1 MMRRSAGIG
10 HHHHR
15 VGDPPT
21 HFGNSR
27 GESHGDEDYLRPN
40 ASELEGQR
48 RKPADLASS
57 FALVRPPWP
66 RRWRGLSLMMK
77 LVVLSGDV
85 GSLWCCEPVGQTG
98 VGASRVS

>member
-1 MMRRSAGIG
+1 
-10 HHHHR
+10 
-15 VGDPPT
+15 VNVT
-21 HFGNSR
+21 SR
-27 GESHGDEDYLRPN
+27 KLERNHGRFPI
-40 ASELEGQR
+40 SV
-48 RKPADLASS
+48 
-57 FALVRPPWP
+57 VRPPWP